1 MQVGIL
7 DVKGNEQVRRV
18 YSAEG
23 LSPTLNT
30 MAGGN
35 RQPKI
40 LRPERTEYGKAIKK
54 QYEAGEVKE
63 SRHNMTELKPREDGI
78 SNTLTTVQKDNLL
91 LEPKVIEDF
100 YSNRDIRVYEDCPT
114 LRSER
119 TGLKVAV
126 REATIQ
132 KIGNYH
138 ESNHE
143 ASRIVS
149 SEGLAPCVKENHGTV
164 TAVAVREATK
174 QGYAIAEEGDSINI
188 QFPNSETRRGRVGKG
203 VAQTLETSCNQAV
216 IDPYNRTLPKD
227 QEAIT
232 TLRTNYSNGNAQ
244 IMQNYRIRK
253 LTPKECWRLMGFT
266 DEEFAKAE
274 EVNSNSQLYKQ
285 AGNSIVVDVLEYI
298 FKNLLK

>member
-143 ASRIVS
+143 
-149 SEGLAPCVKENHGTV
+149 
-164 TAVAVREATK
+164 
-174 QGYAIAEEGDSINI
+174 
-188 QFPNSETRRGRVGKG
+188 
-203 VAQTLETSCNQAV
+203 
-216 IDPYNRTLPKD
+216 
-227 QEAIT
+227 
-232 TLRTNYSNGNAQ
+232 SNGNAQ

-253 LTPKECWRLMGFT
+253 LTPKEYWRLMGFT